1 MIIQDLYALRK
12 GLFFLANTHV
22 MLNLGSDG
30 FKRVSEQLCCEGGQ
44 HQVRNDNYFEEWHM
58 KLDPIFTVKNKKL
71 YKIADN
77 SEVDTSTL
85 KRIDIPWSTV
95 ELEPEAY
102 NEEYLAALREQ
113 LKAMETSESFAV
125 LVPVVDKPLETP
137 EDEELFINAYNH
149 TARRVK
155 DCTSVAGL
163 ELVPQLKDKQAFMDT
178 LSIKHAQYIYFTK
191 AENPLSD
198 DIVVY

>member
-1 MIIQDLYALRK
+1 
-12 GLFFLANTHV
+12 
-22 MLNLGSDG
+22 
-30 FKRVSEQLCCEGGQ
+30 
-44 HQVRNDNYFEEWHM
+44 M

-71 YKIADN
+71 YKLSDN

-95 ELEPEAY
+95 EFEPEAY
-102 NEEYLAALREQ
+102 NEEYLANLRDQ
-113 LKAMETSESFAV
+113 LKAMEEAGTFAV
-125 LVPVVDKPLETP
+125 LVPVADKPLETP
-137 EDEELFINAYNH
+137 EQEELFINAYNH

-155 DCTSVAGL
+155 DCASVAGL
-163 ELVPQLKDKQAFMDT
+163 ELPALLKDKGAFMET
-178 LSIKHAQYIYFTK
+178 LAIKHAQYVYFTK

>member
-1 MIIQDLYALRK
+1 
-12 GLFFLANTHV
+12 
-22 MLNLGSDG
+22 
-30 FKRVSEQLCCEGGQ
+30 
-44 HQVRNDNYFEEWHM
+44 M

-71 YKIADN
+71 YKLSDN

-102 NEEYLAALREQ
+102 NEEYLAGLRDQ
-113 LKAMETSESFAV
+113 LKALEDAGTFAV
-125 LVPVVDKPLETP
+125 LVPVVDKALETP
-137 EDEELFINAYNH
+137 EQEELFINAYNH

-155 DCTSVAGL
+155 DCASVAGF
-163 ELVPQLKDKQAFMDT
+163 ELVPQFKDKQAFMDT
-178 LSIKHAQYIYFTK
+178 LAIKHAQYVYFTK

>member
-1 MIIQDLYALRK
+1 
-12 GLFFLANTHV
+12 
-22 MLNLGSDG
+22 
-30 FKRVSEQLCCEGGQ
+30 
-44 HQVRNDNYFEEWHM
+44 M
-58 KLDPIFTVKNKKL
+58 KLEPLFTVKNSKL
-71 YKIADN
+71 YKITDN

-95 ELEPEAY
+95 EIEDEAY
-102 NEEYLAALREQ
+102 NEEYLAQLREQ
-113 LKAMETSESFAV
+113 LKNMEETGEFAV

-137 EDEELFINAYNH
+137 EQEELFINAYNH

-163 ELVPQLKDKQAFMDT
+163 ELAPQLKDKQAFMDT
-178 LSIKHAQYIYFTK
+178 LAIKHAQYVYFTK

-198 DIVVY
+198 DIVIY

>member
-1 MIIQDLYALRK
+1 MLCVKVFFFAKGAL
-12 GLFFLANTHV
+12 
-22 MLNLGSDG
+22 
-30 FKRVSEQLCCEGGQ
+30 
-44 HQVRNDNYFEEWHM
+44 M

-71 YKIADN
+71 YKISDN
-77 SEVDTSTL
+77 SEVDISTL

-102 NEEYLAALREQ
+102 NEEYLAQLRDQ
-113 LKAMETSESFAV
+113 LKALEEAGLFAV
-125 LVPVVDKPLETP
+125 LVPVADKPLETP
-137 EDEELFINAYNH
+137 EQEELFINAYNH

-155 DCTSVAGL
+155 DCVSVAGL

-178 LSIKHAQYIYFTK
+178 LAIKHAQYVYFTK